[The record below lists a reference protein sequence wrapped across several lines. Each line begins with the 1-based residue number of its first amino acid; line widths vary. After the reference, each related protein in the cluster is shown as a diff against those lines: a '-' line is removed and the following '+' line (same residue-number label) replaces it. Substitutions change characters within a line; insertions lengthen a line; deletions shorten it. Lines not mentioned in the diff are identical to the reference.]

1 MSYLKIR
8 NREGGEQEMIQEMII
23 EAQCCVCDQHIGYLS
38 ITGDTELLKDTKYVK
53 KISHRSDSIKFL
65 CDKCRDRW
73 VDLVGELE

>member
-1 MSYLKIR
+1 
-8 NREGGEQEMIQEMII
+8 MIQEMII
-23 EAQCCVCDQHIGYLS
+23 EARCCVCDQHIGYLS

-53 KISHRSDSIKFL
+53 KISHRSNSIKFL